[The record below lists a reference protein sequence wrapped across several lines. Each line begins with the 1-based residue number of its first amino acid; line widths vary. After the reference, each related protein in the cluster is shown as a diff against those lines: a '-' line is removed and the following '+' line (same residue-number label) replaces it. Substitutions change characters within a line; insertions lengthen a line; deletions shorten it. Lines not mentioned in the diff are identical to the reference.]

1 MLRMNGVLQRIEE
14 YVATKENMQVFAA
27 SFLETAL
34 YIEDEF
40 GIVLTDEEITPEYL
54 AEPASVVLLVMEKLK
69 CAESAES

>member
-1 MLRMNGVLQRIEE
+1 MQRIEE
-14 YVATKENMQVFAA
+14 YVATKENMQEFAD

-34 YIEDEF
+34 YLEDEF
-40 GIVLTDEEITPEYL
+40 SIVLTDEEITLECL